1 MDQGESAQLS
11 TTVMDHDE
19 PILLNGSVSHED
31 EIPEAAT
38 SAPTSPTSVQGAFH
52 DSNDVNGIDVDGS
65 DEDRN
70 DVNGIDVDRI
80 DVNGI
85 EVDHVDVNG
94 SDEDRI
100 DVNGIDE
107 DGPVDGPIDEP
118 VVTNPAAGLNLRIL
132 LPEDFRDPE
141 RTRRLNSA
149 ARTPRVELAANP
161 FIPQSLTVPGGLRA
175 PSRRWYEI
183 HRPRRVQPAT
193 EAVPRMIAPEIPE
206 LTMELSP
213 RAQEQ
218 QQEQEQEQEQEQQ
231 EQEQDPQQAT
241 TTTTTAA
248 ATAAEERAGRLAA
261 YAAHLAEGRRLF
273 AELSMED
280 QELFELYVS
289 TLYAST
295 SLPACEGSWWQRVR
309 SKTRLWAL
317 LIYAC
322 ADVCHPLQEMQPRR
336 RSRRG
341 YMQEAIEI
349 IVAVSSIVA
358 ID

>member
-1 MDQGESAQLS
+1 MDQGESARLS
-11 TTVMDHDE
+11 TTVMDHNE

-52 DSNDVNGIDVDGS
+52 DSNDVNGIDVNGS
-65 DEDRN
+65 DEDRI

-85 EVDHVDVNG
+85 EVDRVDVNG
-94 SDEDRI
+94 NDEDRI
-100 DVNGIDE
+100 DVNGIDV

-118 VVTNPAAGLNLRIL
+118 VVTNPAGGLNLRIL
-132 LPEDFRDPE
+132 LPEDFRDPA

-183 HRPRRVQPAT
+183 HRPRRGQPAT
-193 EAVPRMIAPEIPE
+193 EAVPRTIAPEIPE

-218 QQEQEQEQEQEQQ
+218 EQEQEQEQQ
-231 EQEQDPQQAT
+231 EQEQEQDQQQAT
-241 TTTTTAA
+241 TTTMTTAA

-289 TLYAST
+289 TLYASM
-295 SLPACEGSWWQRVR
+295 SLSAWEGPCWQRVH
-309 SKTRLWAL
+309 STPRLWKVL
-317 LIYAC
+317 LCAC
-322 ADVCHPLQEMQPRR
+322 ADVCNPLQEMQPRR

-341 YMQEAIEI
+341 YMEEAIEI